1 MDRRASQRPRRATPP
16 PVFVTGPLLRHILVM
31 TGTGAVGLMAI
42 FLGDLV
48 NMVFLGLLK
57 DEAVL
62 AAVGYG
68 SSILFLTTSIGIGL
82 SIAATTAV
90 APAVGAGRRQRA
102 RRLAVNAH
110 MLTFIVSA
118 ALAALVFVL
127 VSPLLTL
134 LGADGRTH
142 DLAARYLYIL
152 VPTTP
157 LLATGMTAMSVLRS
171 VGDARRSMNV
181 TLGGAVI
188 NTVLDPVFIF
198 GLGLGLEGAAIASAI
213 ARIAIMGIGL
223 LGVWRVHDMLGRSRW
238 RTLVADTPALAAVAL
253 PAILTNI
260 ATPAANA
267 YVTSAIAPFGDGAV
281 AGWAVVGRLIPV
293 AFGASYALSGS
304 IGPVIGQNY
313 GARSFGRMRET
324 VSKALAVMTAFTAVA
339 WALLALLAWPLVHLF
354 HATGE
359 AADLIVLFCRWL
371 APLFVFLGATFIA
384 NAAFNTLGRP
394 HVSTLINWS
403 RATLGTVPFVLAGG
417 AMAGAGGALA
427 GNMIGAIPF
436 GLLAVWLC
444 YRLVDR
450 LAAEHEEASR
460 TAAPPP
466 RQPPAG

>member
-1 MDRRASQRPRRATPP
+1 MDRRATLRPRRAAPP
-16 PVFVTGPLLRHILVM
+16 PVFVSGPLLRHILVM

-82 SIAATTAV
+82 SIAATAAV
-90 APAVGAGRRQRA
+90 APAVGAGYRQRA

-110 MLTFIVSA
+110 LLTFIVST

-157 LLATGMTAMSVLRS
+157 LLATGMTSMSVLRS

-198 GLGLGLEGAAIASAI
+198 GLGLGLEGAAIASAV
-213 ARIAIMGIGL
+213 ARVAIMAIGL
-223 LGVWRVHDMLGRSRW
+223 ASVWRVHDMLGRPRR
-238 RTLVADTPALAAVAL
+238 RTLVADTPVLAAVAL

-260 ATPAANA
+260 ATPVANA

-313 GARSFGRMRET
+313 GARSFDRMRET
-324 VSKALAVMTAFTAVA
+324 VSKALAVMAAFTAVA
-339 WALLALLAWPLVHLF
+339 WVLLALLAWPLVQLF

-371 APLFVFLGATFIA
+371 APLFIFLGATFIA

-417 AMAGAGGALA
+417 ALAGAGGALA

-436 GLLAVWLC
+436 GFLAVWLS

-450 LAAEHEEASR
+450 LAAEHEAAVRGPSSR
-460 TAAPPP
+460 ADGPPT
-466 RQPPAG
+466 G